1 MIKELLPDIAFCET
15 DTAAVEASLIAE
27 FERITGR
34 ALAPGNPERLFVE
47 AVAYLIAQQRFMID
61 YAGKMNLVSLSAG
74 NYLDHLGAF
83 LNTARLGKSYART
96 SLRFSLS
103 ASLAWDLAIP
113 AGTRATADG
122 SLFFATDAEVIVPA
136 GQTTVDVPATC
147 VEPGTVGNG
156 LVPGQINRLVDRI
169 TYVADVRNLHLTLG
183 GTDPETDERY
193 RSRVR
198 LAPERLSCC
207 GPEGAYRYHAMSV
220 SQDIIDVA
228 VWGPEPGQVRVAPLM
243 KGGAMPTA
251 EIITAVNAAISS
263 ERTRPLTDVV
273 QVVPPEAVDYQVAGA
288 FYVRSSYASKAGETQ
303 AKVEQALAGYLEW
316 QKAKLGRDITPSE
329 LAGRVQAIEGVARVA
344 LTAPEYRALDP
355 WQVARETSAALTYGG
370 LSDD

>member
-273 QVVPPEAVDYQVAGA
+273 QVVPPRRSTTRWPGPSTSGA
-288 FYVRSSYASKAGETQ
+288 PTPPRQARPRPRSSRPWPDIWSGKRPSWDATSPPASWPVGCRPSRAWPGWRSPRPST
-303 AKVEQALAGYLEW
+303 GPW
-316 QKAKLGRDITPSE
+316 TRGRWP
-329 LAGRVQAIEGVARVA
+329 GRPRRRSPTEG
-344 LTAPEYRALDP
+344 
-355 WQVARETSAALTYGG
+355 
-370 LSDD
+370 